1 MIKTIGNLSVELSGS
16 LLQIKDEN
24 GMTFR
29 AESVSGQK
37 AVERFE
43 EVCRRV
49 EIYTNRTKK

>member
-16 LLQIKDEN
+16 LIQIKDEN

-29 AESVSGQK
+29 AETVNALH
-37 AVERFE
+37 AVDRFN

-49 EIYTNRTKK
+49 EIHVNRTKK

>member
-1 MIKTIGNLSVELSGS
+1 MIKTICNLSVELSGS

-49 EIYTNRTKK
+49 EIYINRTKK

>member
-16 LLQIKDEN
+16 LIQIKDEN

-29 AESVSGQK
+29 AEHVSGQH
-37 AVERFE
+37 AVDRFN

-49 EIYTNRTKK
+49 ETYVNRTKK

>member
-16 LLQIKDEN
+16 LIQIKDEN

-29 AESVSGQK
+29 AEHVSGQH
-37 AVERFE
+37 AVERFN

-49 EIYTNRTKK
+49 EIHVNRTKK